1 MRVGLVVTGGVD
13 RSGRERV
20 IPALLSLI
28 ERLARQH
35 EVHVFVLHHEPLPS
49 TYPLLGATVH
59 DLSRAPVMPG
69 LGRPLQRYRL
79 RRAIAAMGG
88 VDVLHGYWGLPASVA
103 VRVAQQLKI
112 PSIATADSGEW
123 VALPG
128 IKYGLQR
135 HWRDRRAVAEAMRNA
150 TVVTV
155 CTRFMQQLAAA
166 HGVTARIIPI
176 GVPPHAGP
184 VEYVGPSFSSALLR
198 PAEGPPWRLLNVASL
213 NPVKDHD
220 TLLRAM
226 AALVARVPDVHLDI
240 VGVDTMHGQAQ
251 RLAASLGISA
261 HVTFHG
267 FLTSDQL
274 VPLWSRAH
282 LHVVSSRHEAAGVVS
297 LEAAMASVPTVGTR
311 VGHIADG
318 EPHRAVA
325 VPVRD
330 ATALASAIEA
340 LIDDPIR
347 RSALAS
353 TARTWALAHDSDS
366 TASIFDQLYRDVT
379 NA

>member
-28 ERLARQH
+28 ERLARLH

-59 DLSRAPVMPG
+59 DLGRAPVMPG

-123 VALPG
+123 VALPE
-128 IKYGLQR
+128 IQYGLQR
-135 HWRDRRAVAEAMRNA
+135 HWRDRYAVAEAMRNA
-150 TVVTV
+150 TAVTV

-166 HGVTARIIPI
+166 RGVTARIIPI
-176 GVPPHAGP
+176 GVPVADIA
-184 VEYVGPSFSSALLR
+184 SR

-226 AALVARVPDVHLDI
+226 AALISRVPDVHLDI

-251 RLAASLGISA
+251 RTAASLGIST
-261 HVTFHG
+261 HVTCHG
-267 FLTSDQL
+267 FLTSDRL
-274 VPLWSRAH
+274 APLWSRAH
-282 LHVVSSRHEAAGVVS
+282 LHVVSSRHEAAGVVV
-297 LEAAMASVPTVGTR
+297 LEAAMAGVPTVGTR
-311 VGHIADG
+311 VGYIADG

-325 VPVRD
+325 VPAGD
-330 ATALASAIEA
+330 ANALASAIEA

-347 RSALAS
+347 RSVLAS
-353 TARTWALAHDSDS
+353 TARTWALAHDSDCTVS
-366 TASIFDQLYRDVT
+366 MFDQLYRDVT